1 MKNTLLTI
9 VMSLIVGGI
18 IGFLIEKR
26 EATKIQNQCDSLKSE
41 DCVKDLTIMRYE
53 YMMEL
58 LSKDSACK
66 AALINVQYETE

>member
-1 MKNTLLTI
+1 
-9 VMSLIVGGI
+9 MSLIIGTL
-18 IGFLIEKR
+18 IGFYTEKTV
-26 EATKIQNQCDSLKSE
+26 ATKIQNECDSLKSE